1 MPAAASPLER
11 AFQMAR
17 SGTCT
22 SINDIRSGLNREGFA
37 NIDSQLD
44 TQAIAKALRRLC
56 DEARATLPQPQP

>member
-1 MPAAASPLER
+1 MPAQASALER

-17 SGTCT
+17 SGTC
-22 SINDIRSGLNREGFA
+22 SGVNDIRRRLDREGFA

-56 DEARATLPQPQP
+56 DAARANPPSS